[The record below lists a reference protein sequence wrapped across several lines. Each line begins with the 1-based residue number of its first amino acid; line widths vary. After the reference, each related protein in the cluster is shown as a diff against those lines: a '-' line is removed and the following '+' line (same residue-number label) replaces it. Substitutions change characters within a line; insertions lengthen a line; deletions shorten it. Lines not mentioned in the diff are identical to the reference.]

1 MSILDVL
8 RQDHQEVTRLIDDVL
23 ASNNAAERRRMF
35 EEAAT
40 KLIAHAEAEDH
51 VLYKPLMEKGGRG
64 RELMMFAEE
73 EHVLLEGL
81 VRGLRRIDDSDAEPW
96 RRMCTI
102 LCNAL
107 AHHVDQEETE
117 VFPVAR
123 QVFGEAELNRME
135 QAFQTEKQQYMA
147 GTRQPGGR

>member
-73 EHVLLEGL
+73 EHVLLAGL
-81 VRGLRRIDDSDAEPW
+81 VRGLRRLQNGDNEQW
-96 RRMCTI
+96 RR
-102 LCNAL
+102 LCNILSGAL
-107 AHHVDQEETE
+107 AHHVDQEENE

-123 QVFGEAELNRME
+123 QAFGETELDRME
-135 QAFQTEKQQYMA
+135 QDFQTQKQQYMT
-147 GTRQPGGR
+147 GTR